1 MVKDILKRSIS
12 LRGLF
17 ALSLLL
23 LLSTNLGLAQK
34 QQNNSTSNMTPYE
47 RRIDQIQKQAMQR
60 YGMDALS
67 VIMLDEGLLR
77 LSVAGYK
84 MKSRHTQQEV
94 RSNQIVTWYLTQVQA
109 AKKLWSKAD
118 VEKQKRKDAERA
130 RRQEIEHLKE
140 SNYGEFVSGISN
152 VFNEWQAKGE
162 FEKRADYD
170 QRLKDSSV
178 VVLDRIC
185 SDKILRWEKSLSE
198 RTGTSIDTDDSKDIY
213 DNDLHFMRFDVDREV
228 YPTYIGNYF
237 TGEFP
242 CPTEIARSIS
252 DHTYQTRTSDVRLLM
267 CNDGI
272 IIGSIKVEVLDR
284 NREVIYS
291 KTVRD
296 ITKDRKSFPI
306 EVKRAFLEIQ
316 ENPYLKDY
324 VFTYK

>member
-94 RSNQIVTWYLTQVQA
+94 RSNQIVSWYLTQVQA

-118 VEKQKRKDAERA
+118 VEKQKRKEAERA

-140 SNYGEFVSGISN
+140 SNYGALVRDISN
-152 VFNEWQAKGE
+152 DFNEWQAKGE
-162 FEKRADYD
+162 FEKRVDYD

-178 VVLDRIC
+178 VVLDRI
-185 SDKILRWEKSLSE
+185 SMDNILGWEKYWRE
-198 RTGTSIDTDDSKDIY
+198 NINY
-213 DNDLHFMRFDVDREV
+213 ELHIQRFDVDREV
-228 YPTYIGNYF
+228 YPIYINRYQQGYYDF
-237 TGEFP
+237 SGDFP
-242 CPTEIARSIS
+242 CPTEIAKGISGDTYEIKIS
-252 DHTYQTRTSDVRLLM
+252 DLHLAM
-267 CNDGI
+267 CNDGL
-272 IIGSIKVEVLDR
+272 IIGSIKADVLDPNR
-284 NREVIYS
+284 NIIYS
-291 KTVRD
+291 KNVVNNN
-296 ITKDRKSFPI
+296 KERKVLPLEI
-306 EVKRAFLEIQ
+306 KRAFLEIG
-316 ENPYLKDY
+316 ENPYLQDY

>member
-23 LLSTNLGLAQK
+23 LLSTNMGLAQK
-34 QQNNSTSNMTPYE
+34 QQNNSASNMTPYE

-84 MKSRHTQQEV
+84 MKSRHTQQDT
-94 RSNQIVTWYLTQVQA
+94 RSFQIVSWYLTQVQA

-118 VEKQKRKDAERA
+118 VEKQKRKEAERA
-130 RRQEIEHLKE
+130 RRKEIEHLKE
-140 SNYGEFVSGISN
+140 SNYGELLRDISN
-152 VFNEWQAKGE
+152 DFNRWQTKGE
-162 FEKRADYD
+162 FEKRVDYD

-178 VVLDRIC
+178 VVLNRI
-185 SDKILRWEKSLSE
+185 SMDDILDWENYWRE
-198 RTGTSIDTDDSKDIY
+198 NINY
-213 DNDLHFMRFDVDREV
+213 ELHIQRFDVDREV
-228 YPTYIGNYF
+228 YPIYINRYQQGYYDF
-237 TGEFP
+237 SGDFP
-242 CPTEIARSIS
+242 CPTEIAKGISGDTYEIKIS
-252 DHTYQTRTSDVRLLM
+252 DLHLAM
-267 CNDGI
+267 CNDGL
-272 IIGSIKVEVLDR
+272 IIGSIKADVLDPNR
-284 NREVIYS
+284 NVIYS
-291 KTVRD
+291 KNVANNNKEKKVLPLE
-296 ITKDRKSFPI
+296 I
-306 EVKRAFLEIQ
+306 KREFLEIE

>member
-1 MVKDILKRSIS
+1 MIKDILKRSIS

-140 SNYGEFVSGISN
+140 SNYGALVRDISN
-152 VFNEWQAKGE
+152 DFNEWQAKGE
-162 FEKRADYD
+162 FEKRVDYD

-178 VVLDRIC
+178 VVLDRI
-185 SDKILRWEKSLSE
+185 SMDNILGREKYWRE
-198 RTGTSIDTDDSKDIY
+198 NI
-213 DNDLHFMRFDVDREV
+213 NHELHIQRFDVDREV
-228 YPTYIGNYF
+228 YPIYINRYQQGYYDF
-237 TGEFP
+237 SGDFP
-242 CPTEIARSIS
+242 CPTEIAKGISGDTYEIKIS
-252 DHTYQTRTSDVRLLM
+252 DLHLAM
-267 CNDGI
+267 CNDGL
-272 IIGSIKVEVLDR
+272 IIGSIKADVLDPNR
-284 NREVIYS
+284 NIIYS
-291 KTVRD
+291 KNVVNNN
-296 ITKDRKSFPI
+296 KERKVLPLEI
-306 EVKRAFLEIQ
+306 KRAFLEIG